1 MSKERLEE
9 IKEDVFKC
17 NHGSTRGYSYEQLYH
32 IALSLIRIHG
42 EWLIEQAE
50 RVQEL
55 ESEYKVRQVEY
66 LEEHIDRLEQQN
78 KRYRELIKKM
88 KRMVYDPDVDCGMIC
103 TEIIEMEES
112 E

>member
-50 RVQEL
+50 
-55 ESEYKVRQVEY
+55 
-66 LEEHIDRLEQQN
+66 QN
-78 KRYRELIKKM
+78 KRYRDARKRIKQ
-88 KRMVYDPDVDCGMIC
+88 VYKDVYEISVEGHYKDGFLDGLDSVL
-103 TEIIEMEES
+103 EIIDWNNYKE
-112 E
+112 

>member
-1 MSKERLEE
+1 MNKERLEE
-9 IKEDVFKC
+9 IEDRFYK
-17 NHGSTRGYSYEQLYH
+17 TGYEINTASPEPQQIRADLH
-32 IALSLIRIHG
+32 HLIYTVN
-42 EWLIEQAE
+42 EQAE
-50 RVQEL
+50 RV
-55 ESEYKVRQVEY
+55 
-66 LEEHIDRLEQQN
+66 EELEQQN